1 MKRQSFRFCLTCAA
15 IFMMMLIS
23 ACMVQAEEKK
33 TTVYKGVNYA
43 RVYDYD
49 YYVKRYPNVRIN
61 YKTPEKILEYFVTSG
76 IPRRQRASQNFDPVS
91 YYNGNLDLRLRF
103 GHNWYKYY
111 KHYINVGYRLE
122 KYKNT
127 ATGCKTPWR
136 KYKAAYQQAM
146 RCKADL
152 KRSFDWIVKF
162 KYYGHNTWQKEHPD
176 ESIGYYAD
184 FGFKH
189 QKGNCYVMAACMYEM
204 AYELGYEV
212 KYMTGYV
219 RVGHSTYFAS
229 KYIDGMW
236 WNPHA
241 WTEVKD
247 KDGKWHICDPNFTNE
262 TRRNGYMVNYKQP
275 GTWRYTYYEEK
286 KEEA

>member
-1 MKRQSFRFCLTCAA
+1 MRKQTIGTLLGKLVLLALMVIFAGTGRAEAA
-15 IFMMMLIS
+15 S
-23 ACMVQAEEKK
+23 K
-33 TTVYKGVNYA
+33 TTVYNGVNYA

-49 YYVKRYPNVRIN
+49 YYVKRYPNIRIN

-152 KRSFDWIVKF
+152 KRSFD
-162 KYYGHNTWQKEHPD
+162 
-176 ESIGYYAD
+176 
-184 FGFKH
+184 
-189 QKGNCYVMAACMYEM
+189 
-204 AYELGYEV
+204 
-212 KYMTGYV
+212 
-219 RVGHSTYFAS
+219 
-229 KYIDGMW
+229 
-236 WNPHA
+236 
-241 WTEVKD
+241 
-247 KDGKWHICDPNFTNE
+247 
-262 TRRNGYMVNYKQP
+262 
-275 GTWRYTYYEEK
+275 
-286 KEEA
+286 